1 MTIEL
6 LNGSLK
12 IEIFYDRRDKDYD
25 DNICMCIKESGPEE
39 EKVLYAGET
48 NLYINPD
55 DARRLAKMLLDA
67 ADHSSHAS
75 R

>member
-1 MTIEL
+1 MAIEL

-12 IEIFYDRRDKDYD
+12 IEVFFDKHDREYD
-25 DNICMCIKESGPEE
+25 DNVCLCIKESGPEE

-48 NLYINPD
+48 NLYIKPD
-55 DARRLAKMLLDA
+55 EARQLANMLLEA
-67 ADHSSHAS
+67 ANKSSHAS